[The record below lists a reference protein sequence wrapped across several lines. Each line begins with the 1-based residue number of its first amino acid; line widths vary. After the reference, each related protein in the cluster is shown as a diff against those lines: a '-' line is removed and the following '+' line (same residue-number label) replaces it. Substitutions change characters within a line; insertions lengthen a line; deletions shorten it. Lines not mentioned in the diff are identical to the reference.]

1 MLGLPIG
8 FALGG
13 FSGLVV
19 ILPVLAFAQ
28 TAAGVLITTL
38 GREPI
43 AMPAMSA
50 TTASDGLVPVWLDRL
65 GQWSWRAL
73 VVAALFVIVAQV
85 ALLFPA
91 VIMPVVMAVILAATL
106 APAAAALERR
116 GLSRTTAA
124 MGVTVGTS
132 VAIIAVVVLTLASL
146 VGPMAEL
153 VGTAAAGAESSGA
166 QAVGIGSLVG
176 AIGDGLLSTV
186 TGAVAN
192 IVGVVL
198 VLLLGGF
205 LTFYF
210 IRDGGR
216 VWHALT
222 ARGARDRRGLLD
234 AAGTRAV
241 DVLGGYMLGTAAI
254 SAFGAASQWVIMVAP
269 GTPAGAAAGRARA
282 VRRVHPVRR
291 RVHRDRPGVPR
302 RGRGRRLDATS

>member
-1 MLGLPIG
+1 MLARITAGRRLDLHPILAVLGLPIG
-8 FALGG
+8 FALAG

-28 TAAGVLITTL
+28 TAAGVVITTL

-43 AMPAMSA
+43 AMPSMSA
-50 TTASDGLVPVWLDRL
+50 TPASDGLVPVWLDRL

-153 VGTAAAGAESSGA
+153 VGTATAGAESSAG
-166 QAVGIGSLVG
+166 
-176 AIGDGLLSTV
+176 
-186 TGAVAN
+186 
-192 IVGVVL
+192 
-198 VLLLGGF
+198 
-205 LTFYF
+205 
-210 IRDGGR
+210 RGGR
-216 VWHALT
+216 
-222 ARGARDRRGLLD
+222 DR
-234 AAGTRAV
+234 V
-241 DVLGGYMLGTAAI
+241 
-254 SAFGAASQWVIMVAP
+254 
-269 GTPAGAAAGRARA
+269 AGRG
-282 VRRVHPVRR
+282 
-291 RVHRDRPGVPR
+291 DR
-302 RGRGRRLDATS
+302 